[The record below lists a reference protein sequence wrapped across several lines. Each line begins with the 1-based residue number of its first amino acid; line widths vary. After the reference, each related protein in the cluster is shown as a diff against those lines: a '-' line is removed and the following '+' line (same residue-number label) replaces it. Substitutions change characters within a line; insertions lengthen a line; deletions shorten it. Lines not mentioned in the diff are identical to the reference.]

1 MSQSELDELRRQG
14 ESMTE
19 SPDERLATLKM
30 LMAGHMPGSYSHA
43 ALAEAIRRWPLA
55 DEVERL
61 NQLLRDTGYGQGQ
74 IDAATVALE
83 ENERLNDQIAALV
96 KAGDALEASCWCKD
110 QNPPDRPCSYCRAWR
125 AAKESTPVP
134 PLPPQEPSQPRP

>member
-1 MSQSELDELRRQG
+1 
-14 ESMTE
+14 MTE
-19 SPDERLATLKM
+19 SSDERLATLKM

-74 IDAATVALE
+74 IDAATVTME
-83 ENERLNDQIAALV
+83 ENERLNDQIAALI
-96 KAGDALEASCWCKD
+96 KAGDAVSACCGLCHTLGRDA
-110 QNPPDRPCSYCRAWR
+110 PCSYCAAWR